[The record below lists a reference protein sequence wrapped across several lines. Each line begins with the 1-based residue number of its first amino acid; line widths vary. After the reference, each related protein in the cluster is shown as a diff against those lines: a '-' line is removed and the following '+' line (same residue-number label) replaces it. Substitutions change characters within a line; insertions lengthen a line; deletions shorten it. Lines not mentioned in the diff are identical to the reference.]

1 MNFFNDEK
9 RREKCG
15 KTTTRLG
22 DCVERT
28 IDVEDAL
35 WVAWNGFGYHDFGP
49 ALVTNLVDVL
59 AASAD
64 DNGGVLGYDEAAH
77 VDVRRRYGGCA
88 RGRGARG

>member
-1 MNFFNDEK
+1 MFLTMKKGEK
-9 RREKCG
+9 NA
-15 KTTTRLG
+15 
-22 DCVERT
+22 ERPLL
-28 IDVEDAL
+28 AL
-35 WVAWNGFGYHDFGP
+35 ETASSGPLTLRMRSGLPGMASDNHDFGP